1 MEISVELTLTPL
13 KDDFKTI
20 IKDFIISLRNSNLK
34 IIETPLST
42 QVYGDYKQVM
52 SCLDNNIYNTFLKSD
67 NIILNI
73 KIQSLKNDKALV
85 VINKNEILEQ
95 YSVDLFPISNYICSL
110 AKIIQ

>member
-42 QVYGDYKQVM
+42 QIYGDYKQVM
-52 SCLDNNIYNTFLKSD
+52 SCLENNIYNSFLKSD
-67 NIILNI
+67 NIILN
-73 KIQSLKNDKALV
+73 L
-85 VINKNEILEQ
+85 
-95 YSVDLFPISNYICSL
+95 
-110 AKIIQ
+110 KIIKSNRSDYVPDF